1 MTKVK
6 LLIVCTFLGIVNRG
20 FEVSAQENF
29 NILSQ
34 ESSFDVVLIKGG
46 GKAEDKEITPWNP
59 LLSDSVRAQKLTE
72 SLGKLLRKK
81 PKYMKKT
88 AFFLTLL
95 PHIAQ
100 EKPDVI
106 YFSEIELGRLLAR
119 WRRLTQQNYK
129 LLFRN
134 GANRLP
140 PFPFDRI
147 QQLNPGYLQA
157 ALERGVPAQ
166 KQILLPSGFPI
177 ASELTTLTPP
187 EKENLQKQLGLP
199 SNSPL
204 LISVGAVNAKRK
216 RMDYVIREVANLPE
230 PRPYLLLLGQQDAET
245 PQIFALGKQLLQDR
259 FTIRTVPYREIA
271 NYYRVADALV
281 FASTYEAFGR
291 VYIEAMSQGL
301 PCLVHDYEVSRFVLE
316 NEGDFA
322 DLTVNGNLTKLMTQ
336 VLAEDNIAKRH
347 SRHRS
352 AYERFS
358 WDKLKP
364 RYVDMIQDVAEED
377 LKLPTSVPI
386 T

>member
-34 ESSFDVVLIKGG
+34 ESDFDVVLIKGG
-46 GKAEDKEITPWNP
+46 GEAGEKEITPWNP
-59 LLSDSVRAQKLTE
+59 LLSDRAIAQKLTE
-72 SLGKLLRKK
+72 SLGKLFQKK
-81 PKYMKKT
+81 PNYMKKA

-119 WRRLTQQNYK
+119 WRHLTQQNYK

-177 ASELTTLTPP
+177 ASELTTLTLS
-187 EKENLQKQLGLP
+187 EKENLQKQLELP
-199 SNSPL
+199 NSPL

-245 PQIFALGKQLLQDR
+245 PPIIALGKQLLQDR
-259 FTIRTVPYREIA
+259 FTMRTVPYREIA
-271 NYYRVADALV
+271 NYYRVADAFV

-291 VYIEAMSQGL
+291 VYVEAMSQGL

-316 NEGDFA
+316 NEGYFA
-322 DLTVNGNLTKLMTQ
+322 DLTVNGNLTKLLTQ
-336 VLAEDNIAKRH
+336 VLAEDTIAKHH
-347 SRHRS
+347 SRHQS
-352 AYERFS
+352 VYERFS

-364 RYVDMIQDVAEED
+364 RYVDMIQDVANED
-377 LKLPTSVPI
+377 VRLPISVPI

>member
-6 LLIVCTFLGIVNRG
+6 LFIVCTFLGIVNRG

-46 GKAEDKEITPWNP
+46 REAEDKEITPWNP
-59 LLSDSVRAQKLTE
+59 LLSDSARAQKLTE
-72 SLGKLLRKK
+72 SLGKLFRKK
-81 PKYMKKT
+81 PKYMKKA

-95 PHIAQ
+95 PHIAH

-106 YFSEIELGRLLAR
+106 YFSEIELGLLLAR
-119 WRRLTQQNYK
+119 WRHLTQQNYK

-147 QQLNPGYLQA
+147 QQLNPGYLQM
-157 ALERGVPAQ
+157 ALEQGVPAQ

-199 SNSPL
+199 NSPL

-271 NYYRVADALV
+271 NYYRVADAFV

-364 RYVDMIQDVAEED
+364 RYVDMIQDVANENV
-377 LKLPTSVPI
+377 KLPISVPI

>member
-6 LLIVCTFLGIVNRG
+6 ILIVCTFLGIINRG

-34 ESSFDVVLIKGG
+34 ESSFDVVLVKGG
-46 GKAEDKEITPWNP
+46 GEAGDKEITPWNP
-59 LLSDSVRAQKLTE
+59 LLSDSVIAQKLAE
-72 SLGKLLRKK
+72 GLGNSLRKK
-81 PKYMKKT
+81 PIYVKKT
-88 AFFLTLL
+88 SFFLSLL
-95 PHIAQ
+95 PLIAQ

-106 YFSEIELGRLLAR
+106 YFSEIELGGLLAW
-119 WRRLTQQNYK
+119 WRRLTKQNYR

-140 PFPFDRI
+140 PFPFDLI

-177 ASELTTLTPP
+177 AAKLTTLTPI

-199 SNSPL
+199 NSPL

-259 FTIRTVPYREIA
+259 FSIRTVPYREIV
-271 NYYRVADALV
+271 NYYRVADAFV
-281 FASTYEAFGR
+281 FASIYEGLPR
-291 VYIEAMSQGL
+291 VYVEAMSQGL
-301 PCLVHDYEVSRFVLE
+301 PCLVHDYDVSRFVLE
-316 NEGDFA
+316 DEGYFA
-322 DLTVNGNLTKLMTQ
+322 DLTVNGNLTKLLTQ
-336 VLAEDNIAKRH
+336 VMSEEDLSKRH

-352 AYERFS
+352 VYERFS

-364 RYVDMIQDVAEED
+364 RYVDMIQDLANENVR
-377 LKLPTSVPI
+377 LPISVPI

>member
-6 LLIVCTFLGIVNRG
+6 LFIVCTFLGIVNRG

-34 ESSFDVVLIKGG
+34 ESNFDVVLIKGG
-46 GKAEDKEITPWNP
+46 GEAGDKEITPWNP
-59 LLSDSVRAQKLTE
+59 LLSDSAIAQKLTE
-72 SLGKLLRKK
+72 SLGKLFRKQ
-81 PKYMKKT
+81 PKYMKK
-88 AFFLTLL
+88 AVFFLTLL

-119 WRRLTQQNYK
+119 WRHLTQQNYK

-147 QQLNPGYLQA
+147 QQINPGYLQA

-177 ASELTTLTPP
+177 TSELTTLTPP

-259 FTIRTVPYREIA
+259 FSIRTVPYREIV
-271 NYYRVADALV
+271 NYYRVADAFV
-281 FASTYEAFGR
+281 FASIYECLPR
-291 VYIEAMSQGL
+291 VYVEAMSQGL

-316 NEGDFA
+316 DEGYFA
-322 DLTVNGNLTKLMTQ
+322 DLTVNGNLTKLLTQ
-336 VLAEDNIAKRH
+336 VMTEEDLSKRH

-352 AYERFS
+352 VYERFS

-364 RYVDMIQDVAEED
+364 RYVDMIQDLANENVR
-377 LKLPTSVPI
+377 LPISVPI